1 MRLRNVSIKV
11 LACGAL
17 VALGMSVGSGA
28 AHAALVEPTAS
39 QCAISAQNAILEE
52 ETLAVELAEDGLDVS
67 GCPAPP
73 APGVCVLGQA
83 TDIDGDKDCSGTPQE
98 NEGAGTETPPPAP
111 VCVVGHVTDIDGDMD
126 CSGTPQE
133 NEGAGTE
140 TPPPAP
146 VCVLGQATDSDGD
159 KDCSG
164 TPQENEGTATPPP
177 SSVVTGCSTEGD
189 DCVVPT
195 TTTTVF
201 KIADASADPIASPVV
216 KGVTVLNVVA
226 PLGQAGLTA
235 AAAPKAV
242 PTSGLPVT
250 GGDVMGIAMLAFAG
264 LGIGGAL
271 LLIDK
276 RRRAA

>member
-83 TDIDGDKDCSGTPQE
+83 TDIDGDK
-98 NEGAGTETPPPAP
+98 
-111 VCVVGHVTDIDGDMD
+111 D